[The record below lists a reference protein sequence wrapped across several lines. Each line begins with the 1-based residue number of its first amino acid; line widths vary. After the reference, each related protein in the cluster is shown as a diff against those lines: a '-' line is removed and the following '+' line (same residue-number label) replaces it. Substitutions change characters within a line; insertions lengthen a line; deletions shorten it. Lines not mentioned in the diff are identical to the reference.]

1 MSEMLEESLVA
12 ANTRFAFKLFAE
24 LAQHERGKNI
34 FISPASV
41 FLALA
46 MTYNGATGETQ
57 QGMAEVLELA
67 GMSLDQV
74 NRASAELLA
83 SLQSI
88 DPQMRLAIANSLWG
102 RQGIKF
108 DKEFLRRC
116 AEFYGAEVQTLDFA
130 DSRALATINGWVR
143 KHTDGKIEKILD
155 QIDGATLLVLLN
167 AIYFKGNWTRPFDR
181 QRTEER
187 DFHLLAGGR
196 KRLPLMAQSGE
207 YQYYEDQGLQA
218 VSLPYGG
225 ERLSMYLFLPEQRG
239 GLGAFQ
245 QRLSDTNW
253 NAWVRQFRKTEGTVA
268 LPRFKLEY
276 EVTLNQALQ
285 KLGMAA
291 AFSRRANFAGMGAG
305 ALKIDE
311 VRHKTFVEVNE
322 EGTEAAAVTAVTMMR
337 ASFVPKRRFRM
348 VVDRP
353 FFCAIR
359 DNQSGA
365 ILFMGAIVDP

>member
-1 MSEMLEESLVA
+1 MEKSLVA
-12 ANTRFAFKLFAE
+12 ANTRFAFKLFDQ
-24 LAQHERGKNI
+24 LAQPERSKNI

-46 MTYNGATGETQ
+46 MAYNGAAGETRR
-57 QGMAEVLELA
+57 GMAEALDLP
-67 GMSLDQV
+67 GMSLDEV
-74 NRASAELLA
+74 NRAGAELLQ
-83 SLQSI
+83 SLRSV
-88 DPQMRLAIANSLWG
+88 DPQVRLAIANSLWG
-102 RQGIKF
+102 RQGIDF
-108 DKEFLRRC
+108 DREFLRRC

-130 DSRALATINGWVR
+130 DPRALAAINGWVR
-143 KHTDGKIEKILD
+143 QHTAGKIEKILD
-155 QIDGATLLVLLN
+155 RIDRDMLLVLLN

-187 DFHLLAGGR
+187 DFHLLGGGQ
-196 KRLPLMAQSGE
+196 KRLPLMTQSGE
-207 YQYYEDQGLQA
+207 YQYYEDQGFQA
-218 VSLPYGG
+218 ISLPYGG

-239 GLGAFQ
+239 GLAAFQ
-245 QRLSDTNW
+245 QHLSDANW
-253 NAWVRQFRKTEGTVA
+253 SAWMRHFRKTEGTVV

-276 EVTLNQALQ
+276 EVSLNQALQ
-285 KLGMAA
+285 TLGMEA
-291 AFSRRANFAGMGAG
+291 AFSRQANFTGMGAG

-337 ASFVPKRRFRM
+337 ASFVPKRRFTM

-365 ILFMGAIVDP
+365 ILFMGLIVEP

>member
-1 MSEMLEESLVA
+1 MEKSLVA
-12 ANTRFAFKLFAE
+12 ANTRFAFKLFSQ
-24 LAQHERGKNI
+24 LTERGPGKNI

-46 MTYNGATGETQ
+46 MTYNGAAGETQ
-57 QGMAEVLELA
+57 RGMAEALELA
-67 GMSLDQV
+67 GMSLDEV
-74 NRASAELLA
+74 NRAGAELLR
-83 SLQSI
+83 SLRSI
-88 DPQMRLAIANSLWG
+88 DPQVRLAVANSLWG
-102 RQGIKF
+102 RQDITF
-108 DKEFLRRC
+108 SREFLRRC
-116 AEFYGAEVQTLDFA
+116 ADFYGAEVQTLDFA
-130 DSRALATINGWVR
+130 DPRALAVINGWVR
-143 KHTDGKIEKILD
+143 QHTDGKIEKILD
-155 QIDGATLLVLLN
+155 QIESATLLVLLN

-187 DFHLLAGGR
+187 AFHLLGGGQ
-196 KRLPLMAQSGE
+196 KQLPLMTQSGE
-207 YQYYEDQGLQA
+207 YQYYEDKDFQA
-218 VSLPYGG
+218 VGLPYGG

-239 GLGAFQ
+239 GLAAFQ
-245 QRLSDTNW
+245 QRLSDKNW
-253 NAWVRQFRKTEGTVA
+253 SAWMRQFRKTEGTIA

-285 KLGMAA
+285 ALGMAA
-291 AFSRRANFAGMGAG
+291 AFSRRADFAGMGAG

-337 ASFVPKRRFRM
+337 ASFVPKRTFRM

-359 DNQSGA
+359 DNQSSA
-365 ILFMGAIVDP
+365 ILFMGAIVEP

>member
-1 MSEMLEESLVA
+1 MSEHTLTAV
-12 ANTRFAFKLFAE
+12 NTRFAFKLFAE
-24 LAQHERGKNI
+24 LVKRDDGKNI

-46 MTYNGATGETQ
+46 MTYNGAAGETQ
-57 QGMAEVLELA
+57 RGMAEALELV
-67 GMSLDQV
+67 GMSLDEV
-74 NRASAELLA
+74 NRAGAELLA
-83 SLQSI
+83 SLRSS
-88 DPQMRLAIANSLWG
+88 DPQVRLAIANSLWG
-102 RQGIKF
+102 RQGIAF
-108 DKEFLRRC
+108 NQEFLRRC

-130 DSRALATINGWVR
+130 DPRALATINGWVR

-187 DFHLLAGGR
+187 VFHLLGGGR
-196 KRLPLMAQSGE
+196 KRLPLMTRAGE
-207 YQYYEDQGLQA
+207 YQYYEDKGFQA

-225 ERLSMYLFLPEQRG
+225 ERLSMYVFLPEQRA
-239 GLGAFQ
+239 GLAAFEQ
-245 QRLSDTNW
+245 KLSDATW
-253 NAWVRQFRKTEGTVA
+253 NGWMRQFRKTEGTIA

-285 KLGMAA
+285 ALGMAA
-291 AFSRRANFAGMGAG
+291 AFSRQANFAGMSAG

-337 ASFVPKRRFRM
+337 ASFVPKRTFRM

-365 ILFMGAIVDP
+365 ILFMGAIVEP